1 MSGEADSRTEQL
13 VRAVDAAAPGD
24 DTLAKLQTAVST
36 AADVTHSAD
45 ALVEHYVAL
54 ARSAGHS
61 WTVIGDQLGV
71 TKQAARQRFS
81 RLVLD
86 DAVGDAADAMVVA
99 ERLATC
105 LDAAAAAADGEDS
118 VIGTQHLLLGL
129 LSVGYAATVLDQLGV
144 TRDKVREACSRLF
157 EPVTGAEGRRIVGD
171 GDAESALVQAKRLA
185 ARRGQS
191 QVRTEHLLFV
201 LALDCGAA
209 ARRVLN
215 DLGVDP
221 ARVKKELADTL
232 PPPPRRRRIGR
243 AGGRTRACSFCGCT
257 DTGRPMVAG
266 PGVWICGECVQISVE
281 VLASSR
287 RGLRAD

>member
-1 MSGEADSRTEQL
+1 MGPEVDSRTEQL
-13 VRAVDAAAPGD
+13 VHAVEAAVPGGDA
-24 DTLAKLQTAVST
+24 LARLDMAVST
-36 AADVTHSAD
+36 ASDVNHAAD
-45 ALVEHYVAL
+45 ALLEHYVAL

-61 WTVIGDQLGV
+61 WTVIGDRLGV
-71 TKQAARQRFS
+71 TKQAARQRFA

-86 DAVGDAADAMVVA
+86 DAVGDAAGEMVVA

-105 LDAAAAAADGEDS
+105 LDAAAAAADGDDS

-144 TRDKVREACSRLF
+144 TREKVREACNRLF
-157 EPVTGAEGRRIVGD
+157 EPVTDTEGRRIVGD

-232 PPPPRRRRIGR
+232 PPPPRRRRMGR
-243 AGGRTRACSFCGCT
+243 TGRTRACSCCGCA
-257 DTGRPMVAG
+257 DAGRPMVAG
-266 PGVWICGECVQISVE
+266 PGVWICGECVQTSTD
-281 VLASSR
+281 VLASSC
-287 RGLRAD
+287 RGLRAG